1 MFTDKGIYLKILYMS
16 SIFTKSFLILL
27 KAVKAARGGKYVHR
41 ELIGTVTD
49 KKGKIRN
56 KWKYFYNQGTLQQEL
71 AAWKADFERKQAKQ
85 KRNLFA
91 TPADIKGVEQHKEKV
106 VTTSMSLPKE
116 QPKQTSVA
124 KISNIKKETIDRA
137 IDSIS
142 YALSSL
148 KSVANDREKENES
161 RILQNVV
168 NRIKNEFDVSKYTG
182 SAVSKIQQSSLQYM
196 IDKADKA
203 LEVAQ
208 LAQPSVKKETPQIKI
223 EHLDTPRP
231 VIDIS
236 KVYTD
241 SNGRTFRVI
250 DVNENHVREF
260 KNGKFQVS
268 GKAPRTIYIKKENGE
283 RVTLDQNEFDRMQ
296 EQPTSSQSEPVQAVS
311 FDEHLSSQNLTP
323 KQLEVSKQVYNTVKD
338 LPESE
343 LRLRLD
349 RLSKLPVSN
358 GIAGITAINYVL
370 GLSRSEAMLGNQNAK
385 KDVVAEQ
392 KNNFETMPESDILER
407 VKELG
412 KKRNLE
418 NGSRAMAQNADALK
432 YLEGRK
438 PGDPINMKIM
448 QAYNEGFQSVNDKN
462 AKQILDNDKERIEKV
477 QAEETKTLTEKIQAI
492 EKQGK
497 IDRIVHKIEEK
508 QEKRSIKK
516 QDQINRTVRDLL
528 ASKKDNEFTHEDK
541 IILAQYEGD
550 GGQTTNNDSDAKG
563 KGLLY
568 EFYTPQQM
576 IDKTWDIISGYI
588 KPGANVLEPSAGI
601 GKWAKNIQGI
611 KFDMLE
617 IDPTSSRIAKILNP
631 ESDVKNMPFEKMFL
645 DNMNRSVKEYK
656 GKKYSAAVG
665 YPPYGTRTGTYKASE
680 GKGFTRYENYFMS
693 RSLDTLEEGGI
704 LAMVVPSGFLSKDS
718 SNPEKKRIMD
728 KCELVDAYR
737 FPEGAF
743 SNTKIGT
750 DLVIL
755 RKNTTGT
762 QDNEHAYGGRFF
774 EANPDKVLGEKKER
788 KNRFGK
794 LESYIE
800 GDVSKFLEIQ
810 PPTPKEMSQAQKDAI
825 SKGLMGNDNAKGSRG
840 ATKKENANKEI
851 VRKQTEKNK
860 VVNEA
865 IRNTVSSPVET
876 YDQNSF
882 NAQYQTQFD
891 EVDSRMVSQTNTLGF
906 ITDFA
911 GIPTDFNKIAYVDG
925 KYVPHYIYKSGNIKE
940 RLAQL
945 EKDKDDLI
953 SKHGQEAYDLQ
964 KRTLENS
971 IPKTIPLEN
980 ITLSPIDSFS
990 ASFAFKNLETQENYV
1005 DSILGKSIPD
1015 DGVIKIKSWNRRTNR
1030 YDISES
1036 PLKIRRYGD
1045 NLAYALEGKDVR
1057 VYRRKADGSWE
1068 ALQTMTSILNAKKA
1082 IALLSKE
1089 NWNFDDWEQAAGL
1102 KQEAIKIVTAVNK
1115 NEYSNLNIPEEQKKR
1130 FTMTPEEIAY
1140 TEEEGTGD
1148 SLMKKFYDYIEN
1160 IDSDYWGQ
1168 YNQIGRLDV
1177 KAYCDKQPVTGKD
1190 AEKNATRRKER
1201 REAGEKLFK
1210 KFINEEL
1217 SETEKQQ
1224 LESGWNDYFN
1234 NKVEID
1240 PKIVPIKVEGLS
1252 KTFKG
1257 KEYKIKGVQ
1266 TQFISKFIQKGV
1278 GCAAH
1283 QVGVG
1288 KTMSGII
1295 ATVSNMQMGKCKKP
1309 VVVVPTSV
1317 LQKWEYEF
1325 RQLYPNVPLNI
1336 IGTKQL
1342 NDKLNNEGKFQVA
1355 DGSVTVMSYDAFE
1368 RFGFSGEKFDQLTA
1382 KLKDQIQNPDVD
1394 TSTKAGKRKG
1404 AQEDEKA
1411 GAVAGKAIIGTD
1423 ERLQFDKAGFD
1434 HITVDEAHN
1443 FNNIFT
1449 DAATT
1454 NASGRGEANEFAGIT
1469 GGNASAR
1476 GMKLWLAS
1484 RHVLQENNNRNILL
1498 LTATPFT
1505 NNPLQVYSLISLMA
1519 KERLEEMGIYNIR
1532 EFIAAFVETGSEFTM
1547 EANGQVKERTTVRS
1561 FKNAEAFRKLVRE
1574 FFDYRTGEEA
1584 GIKRPKLKQKSVLL
1598 PPTQE
1603 MVIKRQQLE
1612 KLFDEKDENG
1622 RPAPGAALKSIGNQQ
1637 IMNISPAL
1645 VKSTSMKGGTD
1656 PDYGKSFVERSPKVQ
1671 FALDSIAKFYKEHK
1685 RLKPEMQVPGQLC
1698 FLPRGVEFTSDMKN
1712 YLIKKHGIPADAI
1725 GVMTPK
1731 EKSAKAR
1738 DPLKAANGISQFT
1751 EMTDDFNNINGKLKI
1766 VIGSDVIKEGVDLN
1780 GNTAIAYNLMTA
1792 WNPTDEQ
1799 QKLGRAWRQGN
1810 NQDTIHFVNIQ
1821 IEDSIDTK
1829 LFQKQA
1835 EKASRI
1841 NDIFADDGSGQSAID
1856 VSDINP
1862 DDIKLDVITDPTRK
1876 AQVAIRQE
1884 EAKAEAIRKEKKT
1897 KIISMQST
1905 LEEYVDLNK
1914 TIKNCD
1920 ETIEEYLADIKKA
1933 ESEPDYEPSQYDYE
1947 RRQISANRKEKA
1959 AAKQK
1964 LETTVAKKMELY
1976 QIPTD
1981 KDEATRIIERLS
1993 KKLDE
1998 ETSQSQKSQKEKLDF
2013 LIKKYTKEKIENDKE
2028 KAKRGRIGLDNIVN
2042 AHVQE
2047 MLDSVLS
2054 QVQKAFMFYRKERIL
2069 KKMTQLKNRNTDNRI
2084 GKVY

>member
-1 MFTDKGIYLKILYMS
+1 MS
-16 SIFTKSFLILL
+16 SLSKSFLILL

-41 ELIGTVTD
+41 EFAGTSKD
-49 KKGKIRN
+49 AKGKVRN
-56 KWKYFYNQGTLQQEL
+56 KWHYFYNQGTLQKEL
-71 AAWKADFERKQAKQ
+71 ADWKAQFEAKQAKQ

-91 TPADIKGVEQHKEKV
+91 TPADVKGVEQTKPIRNEKLADRKKRIAKV
-106 VTTSMSLPKE
+106 LANPVALESAKQETLKLIQQHREIKE
-116 QPKQTSVA
+116 QPKQTSA
-124 KISNIKKETIDRA
+124 ATPSGTTTEPPA
-137 IDSIS
+137 
-142 YALSSL
+142 
-148 KSVANDREKENES
+148 
-161 RILQNVV
+161 
-168 NRIKNEFDVSKYTG
+168 
-182 SAVSKIQQSSLQYM
+182 QSFQ
-196 IDKADKA
+196 
-203 LEVAQ
+203 
-208 LAQPSVKKETPQIKI
+208 
-223 EHLDTPRP
+223 EHLT
-231 VIDIS
+231 
-236 KVYTD
+236 
-241 SNGRTFRVI
+241 
-250 DVNENHVREF
+250 
-260 KNGKFQVS
+260 
-268 GKAPRTIYIKKENGE
+268 
-283 RVTLDQNEFDRMQ
+283 
-296 EQPTSSQSEPVQAVS
+296 SQS
-311 FDEHLSSQNLTP
+311 LTP
-323 KQLEVSKQVYNTVKD
+323 KQSEIANTVYNTVKD
-338 LPESE
+338 IPESE
-343 LRLRLD
+343 LRVRLD
-349 RLSKLPVSN
+349 RLSKLSGNAGKP
-358 GIAGITAINYVL
+358 GITAINYVL
-370 GLSRSEAMLGNQNAK
+370 GLSRSEAMQGNENAAGSHN
-385 KDVVAEQ
+385 V
-392 KNNFETMPESDILER
+392 ES
-407 VKELG
+407 
-412 KKRNLE
+412 
-418 NGSRAMAQNADALK
+418 
-432 YLEGRK
+432 
-438 PGDPINMKIM
+438 
-448 QAYNEGFQSVNDKN
+448 
-462 AKQILDNDKERIEKV
+462 
-477 QAEETKTLTEKIQAI
+477 KTITEKIQDMEKQSKI
-492 EKQGK
+492 EK
-497 IDRIVHKIEEK
+497 ITHKIEEK

-576 IDKTWDIISGYI
+576 IDKTWDIIQGYI
-588 KPGANVLEPSAGI
+588 QPGATVLEPSAGI

-631 ESDVKNMPFEKMFL
+631 DSEVKNMPFEKMFL

-665 YPPYGTRTGTYKASE
+665 NPPYGTMTGTYKASE

-1015 DGVIKIKSWNRRTNR
+1015 DGVMKYKVVRNRN
-1030 YDISES
+1030 YVIEEM
-1036 PLKIRRYGD
+1036 PVKLRRYGD
-1045 NLAYALEGKDVR
+1045 SLAYQLNGKDVTIL
-1057 VYRRKADGSWE
+1057 RRKTDGSWE
-1068 ALQTMTSILNAKKA
+1068 RMTTTKSILDAKK
-1082 IALLSKE
+1082 ILSILIKE
-1089 NWNFDDWEQAAGL
+1089 DWNFDTWEQAEDL
-1102 KQEAIKIVTAVNK
+1102 KQFVIDSVNAVSK
-1115 NEYSNLNIPEEQKKR
+1115 NQYSNLKISEEMKNHL
-1130 FTMTPEEIAY
+1130 TMSEEEIAY
-1140 TEEEGTGD
+1140 TEEAGTGD

-1309 VVVVPTSV
+1309 IVVVPTSV

-1532 EFIAAFVETGSEFTM
+1532 EFIAAFVETGTEFTM

-1598 PPTQE
+1598 PPTEE
-1603 MVIKRQQLE
+1603 MTLKRQQLE

-1656 PDYGKSFVERSPKVQ
+1656 SEYGKSFVERSPKVQ

-1698 FLPRGVEFTSDMKN
+1698 FLPRGVEFTNDMKN

-1731 EKSAKAR
+1731 EKSAKAK

-1841 NDIFADDGSGQSAID
+1841 NDIFADGGGSSAID

-1876 AQVAIRQE
+1876 AQVAIKQE

-1947 RRQISANRKEKA
+1947 RRQISSNRKEKA

-2028 KAKRGRIGLDNIVN
+2028 KEKRGRIGLDNIVN

-2054 QVQKAFMFYRKERIL
+2054 QIQKAFMFYRKERIL

>member
-1 MFTDKGIYLKILYMS
+1 MLRLVIAHGKPRLNLWMTLSENKSFTDKGIYLKILSMS
-16 SIFTKSFLILL
+16 LLSESFLILL
-27 KAVKAARGGKYVHR
+27 KAIGKKRGGKYIHV
-41 ELIGTVTD
+41 EFAGTYKD
-49 KKGKIRN
+49 AKGKVRN
-56 KWKYFYNQGTLQQEL
+56 KWHYFYNQGTLQKEL
-71 AAWKADFERKQAKQ
+71 ADWKAKFEAKQAKQ
-85 KRNLFA
+85 KTNLFA
-91 TPADIKGVEQHKEKV
+91 TPADIGTVKQPQSTMKERVTGVLKQTL
-106 VTTSMSLPKE
+106 VTTPMSLPKE
-116 QPKQTSVA
+116 
-124 KISNIKKETIDRA
+124 
-137 IDSIS
+137 
-142 YALSSL
+142 
-148 KSVANDREKENES
+148 
-161 RILQNVV
+161 
-168 NRIKNEFDVSKYTG
+168 
-182 SAVSKIQQSSLQYM
+182 
-196 IDKADKA
+196 
-203 LEVAQ
+203 
-208 LAQPSVKKETPQIKI
+208 PSGT
-223 EHLDTPRP
+223 
-231 VIDIS
+231 
-236 KVYTD
+236 
-241 SNGRTFRVI
+241 
-250 DVNENHVREF
+250 
-260 KNGKFQVS
+260 
-268 GKAPRTIYIKKENGE
+268 
-283 RVTLDQNEFDRMQ
+283 
-296 EQPTSSQSEPVQAVS
+296 QSEPLVQS
-311 FDEHLSSQNLTP
+311 FQDHLSSQSLTP
-323 KQLEVSKQVYNTVKD
+323 KQAEIANTVYNTVKD

-343 LRLRLD
+343 LRVRLD
-349 RLSKLPVSN
+349 RLSKLSGNAGNAGKP
-358 GIAGITAINYVL
+358 GITAINYAL
-370 GLSRSEAMLGNQNAK
+370 GLSRSEAMEGNENAK
-385 KDVVAEQ
+385 KDIAEQ
-392 KNNFETMPESDILER
+392 KNNFETMPE
-407 VKELG
+407 
-412 KKRNLE
+412 
-418 NGSRAMAQNADALK
+418 
-432 YLEGRK
+432 
-438 PGDPINMKIM
+438 
-448 QAYNEGFQSVNDKN
+448 
-462 AKQILDNDKERIEKV
+462 KV
-477 QAEETKTLTEKIQAI
+477 QAKEPKTLTQKIEAI
-492 EKQGK
+492 ETQGK

-576 IDKTWDIISGYI
+576 IDKTWDIIQGYI
-588 KPGANVLEPSAGI
+588 QPGATVLEPSAGI

-631 ESDVKNMPFEKMFL
+631 DSDVKNMPFEKMFL

-665 YPPYGTRTGTYKASE
+665 NPPYGTMTGTYKASE
-680 GKGFTRYENYFMS
+680 GKGFTQYENYFMS

-762 QDNEHAYGGRFF
+762 QDNEHAYGNRFF

-810 PPTPKEMSQAQKDAI
+810 PPTPREMSQAQKDAI

-964 KRTLENS
+964 KRALQNS

-1015 DGVIKIKSWNRRTNR
+1015 DGVIKSKSWHRGSYHTNE
-1030 YDISES
+1030 DPI
-1036 PLKIRRYGD
+1036 KIRRYGD
-1045 NLAYALEGKDVR
+1045 NLAYSLDGKEVR
-1057 VYRRKADGSWE
+1057 VLRKKADGSWE
-1068 ALQTMTSILNAKKA
+1068 SMATMKSILNAKKV
-1082 IALLSKE
+1082 LSMLINE
-1089 NWNFDDWEQAAGL
+1089 NWNFDNWEQAEDL
-1102 KQEAIKIVTAVNK
+1102 KQFSIKAITAVTK
-1115 NEYSNLNIPEEQKKR
+1115 NQYSNLDIPEEQKKHL
-1130 FTMTPEEIAY
+1130 TMSEEEIAY
-1140 TEEEGTGD
+1140 TEEAGTGD

-1309 VVVVPTSV
+1309 IVVVPTSV

-1394 TSTKAGKRKG
+1394 TSTKAGKRKE
-1404 AQEDEKA
+1404 AQEEEKA

-1603 MVIKRQQLE
+1603 MTLKRQQLE
-1612 KLFDEKDENG
+1612 KLFDEKDANG
-1622 RPAPGAALKSIGNQQ
+1622 KPAPGAALKSIGNQQ

-1685 RLKPEMQVPGQLC
+1685 KLKPEMQVPGQLC

-1712 YLIKKHGIPADAI
+1712 YLIKKHGIPAEAI

-1731 EKSAKAR
+1731 EKSAKAK

-1841 NDIFADDGSGQSAID
+1841 NDIFADGGGSSAID

-1876 AQVAIRQE
+1876 AQVAIKQE

-1920 ETIEEYLADIKKA
+1920 ETINEYLADIKKA

-1981 KDEATRIIERLS
+1981 KDEATRIIERLN

-2028 KAKRGRIGLDNIVN
+2028 KEKRGRIGLDNIVN

-2054 QVQKAFMFYRKERIL
+2054 QVQKDFKFFNKQKIL
-2069 KKMTQLKNRNTDNRI
+2069 KKMSQLNSMTTDNRN

>member
-1 MFTDKGIYLKILYMS
+1 MS

-41 ELIGTVTD
+41 EFAGTSVD
-49 KKGKIRN
+49 KKGKIKN
-56 KWKYFYNQGTLQQEL
+56 KWHYFYNQGTLQKEL
-71 AAWKADFERKQAKQ
+71 AEWKAQFEAKQAKQ

-91 TPADIKGVEQHKEKV
+91 TPADIKGVEQTKPIRNEKLADRKKRIAKV
-106 VTTSMSLPKE
+106 LANPVALESAKQETLKLIQQHRE
-116 QPKQTSVA
+116 IKDQPKHTSVA
-124 KISNIKKETIDRA
+124 
-137 IDSIS
+137 
-142 YALSSL
+142 
-148 KSVANDREKENES
+148 
-161 RILQNVV
+161 
-168 NRIKNEFDVSKYTG
+168 
-182 SAVSKIQQSSLQYM
+182 
-196 IDKADKA
+196 
-203 LEVAQ
+203 
-208 LAQPSVKKETPQIKI
+208 TP
-223 EHLDTPRP
+223 
-231 VIDIS
+231 
-236 KVYTD
+236 
-241 SNGRTFRVI
+241 
-250 DVNENHVREF
+250 
-260 KNGKFQVS
+260 
-268 GKAPRTIYIKKENGE
+268 
-283 RVTLDQNEFDRMQ
+283 
-296 EQPTSSQSEPVQAVS
+296 QPTSPKVEP
-311 FDEHLSSQNLTP
+311 
-323 KQLEVSKQVYNTVKD
+323 
-338 LPESE
+338 
-343 LRLRLD
+343 
-349 RLSKLPVSN
+349 
-358 GIAGITAINYVL
+358 
-370 GLSRSEAMLGNQNAK
+370 
-385 KDVVAEQ
+385 
-392 KNNFETMPESDILER
+392 
-407 VKELG
+407 
-412 KKRNLE
+412 
-418 NGSRAMAQNADALK
+418 
-432 YLEGRK
+432 
-438 PGDPINMKIM
+438 
-448 QAYNEGFQSVNDKN
+448 
-462 AKQILDNDKERIEKV
+462 V
-477 QAEETKTLTEKIQAI
+477 QAEETKTLTQKIQAI

-528 ASKKDNEFTHEDK
+528 VSKKDNEFTHEDK

-576 IDKTWDIISGYI
+576 IDKTWDIIQGYI

-645 DNMNRSVKEYK
+645 DNMNRSVKQYK
-656 GKKYSAAVG
+656 GKKYGAAVG
-665 YPPYGTRTGTYKASE
+665 NPPYGRMTGTYKKSE

-704 LAMVVPSGFLSKDS
+704 LAMVVPSAFLSKDS

-743 SNTKIGT
+743 SNTKYGT

-762 QDNEHAYGGRFF
+762 QDNEHAFGNRFF
-774 EANPDKVLGEKKER
+774 QANPDKVLGETKER
-788 KNRFGK
+788 KQRYDKTKTEFYVKGN
-794 LESYIE
+794 
-800 GDVSKFLEIQ
+800 VSKFLEIQ

-1015 DGVIKIKSWNRRTNR
+1015 DGVMKYKVVRNRN
-1030 YDISES
+1030 YVIEEM
-1036 PLKIRRYGD
+1036 PVKLRRYGD
-1045 NLAYALEGKDVR
+1045 NLAYQIKGKDVTIL
-1057 VYRRKADGSWE
+1057 RRKTDGSWE
-1068 ALQTMTSILNAKKA
+1068 SMTTTKSILDAKK
-1082 IALLSKE
+1082 ILSILIKE
-1089 NWNFDDWEQAAGL
+1089 DWNFDTWEQAKDL
-1102 KQEAIKIVTAVNK
+1102 KQFVIDSVNAVTK
-1115 NEYSNLNIPEEQKKR
+1115 NQYSNLKISEEMKNHL
-1130 FTMTPEEIAY
+1130 TMSEEEIAY
-1140 TEEEGTGD
+1140 TEEAGTGD

-1603 MVIKRQQLE
+1603 MTLKRQQLE

-1656 PDYGKSFVERSPKVQ
+1656 SEYGKSFVERSPKVQ

-1841 NDIFADDGSGQSAID
+1841 NDIFADGGGSSAID

-1876 AQVAIRQE
+1876 AQVAIKQE

-1998 ETSQSQKSQKEKLDF
+1998 ETSQSQKSSKEKLDF

-2054 QVQKAFMFYRKERIL
+2054 QIQKAFMFYRKERIL

>member
-1 MFTDKGIYLKILYMS
+1 MS
-16 SIFTKSFLILL
+16 NIFTRSFLVLL

-56 KWKYFYNQGTLQQEL
+56 KWKYFYNQGTLQKEL
-71 AAWKADFERKQAKQ
+71 AEWKAQFEAKQAKQ
-85 KRNLFA
+85 KKNLFA
-91 TPADIKGVEQHKEKV
+91 TSADIKNVQQRPDQKV
-106 VTTSMSLPKE
+106 VATSMSSPK
-116 QPKQTSVA
+116 
-124 KISNIKKETIDRA
+124 
-137 IDSIS
+137 
-142 YALSSL
+142 
-148 KSVANDREKENES
+148 
-161 RILQNVV
+161 
-168 NRIKNEFDVSKYTG
+168 
-182 SAVSKIQQSSLQYM
+182 
-196 IDKADKA
+196 
-203 LEVAQ
+203 
-208 LAQPSVKKETPQIKI
+208 
-223 EHLDTPRP
+223 
-231 VIDIS
+231 
-236 KVYTD
+236 
-241 SNGRTFRVI
+241 
-250 DVNENHVREF
+250 
-260 KNGKFQVS
+260 
-268 GKAPRTIYIKKENGE
+268 
-283 RVTLDQNEFDRMQ
+283 
-296 EQPTSSQSEPVQAVS
+296 EQPTSSQVEPVQQPLPKVS
-311 FDEHLSSQNLTP
+311 FDEHLASQNLTP

-349 RLSKLPVSN
+349 RLSKLPPSN

-370 GLSRSEAMLGNQNAK
+370 GLSRSEAMMGNENAK
-385 KDVVAEQ
+385 
-392 KNNFETMPESDILER
+392 
-407 VKELG
+407 
-412 KKRNLE
+412 
-418 NGSRAMAQNADALK
+418 
-432 YLEGRK
+432 
-438 PGDPINMKIM
+438 
-448 QAYNEGFQSVNDKN
+448 SVLN
-462 AKQILDNDKERIEKV
+462 NDKERIQKI
-477 QAEETKTLTEKIQAI
+477 QAEETKTLTQKIETI

-497 IDRIVHKIEEK
+497 IEKIVQKIEEK

-528 ASKKDNEFTHEDK
+528 ASKKDNEFTAEDK

-550 GGQTTNNDSDAKG
+550 GGQTTNKDSEAKG

-576 IDKTWDIISGYI
+576 IDKTWDIIQGYI
-588 KPGANVLEPSAGI
+588 QPGANVLEPSAGI
-601 GKWAKNIQGI
+601 GKWAKNIQGL

-631 ESDVKNMPFEKMFL
+631 DSDVKNMPFEKMFL

-656 GKKYSAAVG
+656 GKKYGAVVG
-665 YPPYGTRTGTYKASE
+665 NPPYGNMTGTYKASE

-704 LAMVVPSGFLSKDS
+704 LAMVVPSGFLSKGS
-718 SNPEKKRIMD
+718 NNPEKKRIMD

-762 QDNEHAYGGRFF
+762 QDNEHAYDGKFF
-774 EANPDKVLGEKKER
+774 ENNPEKVLGEKKER
-788 KNRFGK
+788 KNKFGK

-800 GDVSKFLEIQ
+800 GDVSKFMEIQ

-840 ATKKENANKEI
+840 ATKKENSIKTVVKRAE
-851 VRKQTEKNK
+851 EKNK
-860 VVNEA
+860 TVNEA
-865 IRNTVSSPVET
+865 IRNTISSTVET
-876 YDQNSF
+876 YDQHSF
-882 NAQYQTQFD
+882 NAQYQSNFD
-891 EVDSRMVSQTNTLGF
+891 EIDSKLISQTNTLGY
-906 ITDFA
+906 ITDFT

-925 KYVPHYIYKSGNIKE
+925 KYIPHYIYKSGDIKE

-945 EKDKDDLI
+945 EKDKSELI
-953 SKHGQEAYDLQ
+953 SKHGEDSYNLQ
-964 KRTLENS
+964 KTALENV
-971 IPKTIPLEN
+971 IPKTIPLAN

-990 ASFAFKNLETQENYV
+990 ASFAFRKLETQENYV
-1005 DSILGKSIPD
+1005 DSILGKSIRD
-1015 DGVIKIKSWNRRTNR
+1015 EGIVKSKTYSYRSNSYITNE
-1030 YDISES
+1030 DTIS
-1036 PLKIRRYGD
+1036 IRRYGD
-1045 NLAYALEGKDVR
+1045 NIAYSVEGKDVR
-1057 VYRRKADGSWE
+1057 LYRRKPDGSWE
-1068 ALQTMTSILNAKKA
+1068 SFGKVGNILEAKKA
-1082 IALLSKE
+1082 LSLLINE
-1089 NWNFDDWEQAAGL
+1089 NWNFDNWEKNPDAKEL
-1102 KQEAIKIVTAVNK
+1102 KDNVLNAVLNNSYSDLDISDDMKNK
-1115 NEYSNLNIPEEQKKR
+1115 LTMSEE
-1130 FTMTPEEIAY
+1130 EVAY
-1140 TEEEGTGD
+1140 TKEEGTGETLLQKFFSYVD
-1148 SLMKKFYDYIEN
+1148 S
-1160 IDSDYWGQ
+1160 IDSDYWSQ
-1168 YNQIGRLDV
+1168 YNQIRSWDV
-1177 KAYCDKQPVTGKD
+1177 KSYCNKEPVTGKD
-1190 AEKNATRRKER
+1190 AEKNQTRRNER

-1217 SETEKQQ
+1217 TDSEKKQ

-1234 NKVEID
+1234 NKVEVD
-1240 PKIVPIKVEGLS
+1240 PKTVPIKVEGLS

-1295 ATVSNMQMGKCKKP
+1295 ATVSNMQMGRCKKP

-1342 NDKLNNEGKFQVA
+1342 NEKLNNEGKFEVA

-1368 RFGFSGEKFDQLTA
+1368 RFGFSGEKFDQLTE

-1394 TSTKAGKRKG
+1394 TSTKAGKRRG
-1404 AQEDEKA
+1404 AQEEEKA

-1454 NASGRGEANEFAGIT
+1454 NAKGRGEANEFAGIT
-1469 GGNASAR
+1469 GGQASAR

-1532 EFIAAFVETGSEFTM
+1532 EFIAAFVETGKEFTM
-1547 EANGQVKERTTVRS
+1547 EANGQVKERITVRA

-1603 MVIKRQQLE
+1603 MVIKRMQLE
-1612 KLFDEKDENG
+1612 KIFDEKDSSG
-1622 RPAPGAALKSIGNQQ
+1622 RPIPGAALKSIGNQQ

-1645 VKSTSMKGGTD
+1645 VKSTSMKGSTD
-1656 PDYGKSFVERSPKVQ
+1656 PEYGKSFVERSPKVQ

-1698 FLPRGVEFTSDMKN
+1698 FLPKGVEFTSDMKN
-1712 YLIKKHGIPADAI
+1712 YLVKKHGIPADAI
-1725 GVMTPK
+1725 GIMTPK
-1731 EKSAKAR
+1731 EKSTKAKN
-1738 DPLKAANGISQFT
+1738 PLKAANGISQFT
-1751 EMTDDFNNINGKLKI
+1751 EMTDDFNDINGKLKI
-1766 VIGSDVIKEGVDLN
+1766 IIGSDVIKEGVDLN

-1841 NDIFADDGSGQSAID
+1841 NDIFADDGSGTSAID

-1862 DDIKLDVITDPTRK
+1862 DEIKLDVITDPIRK
-1876 AQVAIRQE
+1876 ANVAIKQE
-1884 EAKAEAIRKEKKT
+1884 EAKAEAQRKEKHT

-1905 LEEYVDLNK
+1905 LEEYVELNK

-1920 ETIEEYLADIKKA
+1920 DDIQEYMDSIKEAEKEADY
-1933 ESEPDYEPSQYDYE
+1933 DPSSMEWE
-1947 RRQISANRKEKA
+1947 RNKISRLRKEKA

-1964 LETTVAKKMELY
+1964 LETTIAKKMELY
-1976 QIPTD
+1976 QIPKD

-1993 KKLDE
+1993 KKLEE
-1998 ETSQSQKSQKEKLDF
+1998 ETELAKKSQKDKLDL

-2028 KAKRGRIGLDNIVN
+2028 KAARGKIGLDNIVN

-2069 KKMTQLKNRNTDNRI
+2069 KKMSQLKNRIADNRI